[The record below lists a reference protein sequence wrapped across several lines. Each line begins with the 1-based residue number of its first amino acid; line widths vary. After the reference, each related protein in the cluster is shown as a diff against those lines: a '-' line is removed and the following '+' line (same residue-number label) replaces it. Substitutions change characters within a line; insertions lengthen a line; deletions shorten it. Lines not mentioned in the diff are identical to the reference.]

1 MLHDGA
7 LTMMMGA
14 DDNDDNNVGN
24 GTAPCV
30 LSTYCM
36 LSAHGQAGTEVARAL
51 VPHTRGPQS
60 LGSNA

>member
-1 MLHDGA
+1 
-7 LTMMMGA
+7 MMMGA
-14 DDNDDNNVGN
+14 DDNEDNNVGN